1 MMAITPIRNASGTY
15 PSNDLRRA
23 PIVPFGPRLA
33 GCWPTA
39 ARPLPIPLRLP
50 TFCAT
55 IGSLITLLLSALIRV
70 RLRLCSPELDLVL
83 ELDSLLASHA
93 FTNLFRQRECIFRA
107 RVLAFGNDEVCMH
120 WRNHRAAA
128 TLTFHSHLVDDL
140 TGTDSARRRIFE
152 KTTSRTRAVRLRREP
167 FAFGFIHPFLDAFR
181 IVGCETQRRAQ

>member
-15 PSNDLRRA
+15 KSNDLRRA
-23 PIVPFGPRLA
+23 PIVPAPRLA
-33 GCWPTA
+33 GCCPTA
-39 ARPLPIPLRLP
+39 APPFPIPLRLP

-93 FTNLFRQRECIFRA
+93 FTNLFRQRERIFRA
-107 RVLAFGNDEVCMH
+107 CILAFGDDEVRMH
-120 WRNHRAAA
+120 WRNNSTAA

-140 TGTDSARRRIFE
+140 AGANRARRRIFE
-152 KTTSRTRAVRLRREP
+152 KTTGRTRAVRLRREP

-181 IVGCETQRRAQ
+181 IVGCE